1 MKIILKQKKN
11 IYKYILH
18 LYITSNF
25 EKGKKKRKEEEG
37 GGEKQFTRTK
47 TISLKNS

>member
-37 GGEKQFTRTK
+37 GK
-47 TISLKNS
+47 SNSHVPKPYH

>member
-1 MKIILKQKKN
+1 MKITLKQKKIYIN
-11 IYKYILH
+11 IYILH

-25 EKGKKKRKEEEG
+25 EKMKGKRGGKK
-37 GGEKQFTRTK
+37 QYTHTK

>member
-1 MKIILKQKKN
+1 MKITLKQKKY

-25 EKGKKKRKEEEG
+25 EKMKGRRGGKK
-37 GGEKQFTRTK
+37 QYTRTK
-47 TISLKNS
+47 TISLKNN